1 MLKLVF
7 IIVLIGGIWFVHSKL
22 GVKWSSIFM
31 GLGAAVVAL
40 VSWSSKS
47 NSSSRK
53 AGHDLVNR
61 LSSLTN
67 YELKNFIN
75 DYNNDPMERQTA
87 HNILR
92 SRQENNTD
100 RY

>member
-1 MLKLVF
+1 MLKLIIL
-7 IIVLIGGIWFVHSKL
+7 IIVIGGIWYAHSKM

-31 GLGAAVVAL
+31 GIGAAVVGL
-40 VSWSSKS
+40 ISWSNKY
-47 NSSSRK
+47 NKDMRQQ
-53 AGHDLVNR
+53 GHDSVNQ
-61 LSSLTN
+61 LSKLTN

-75 DYNNDPMERQTA
+75 DYSNDAMERQTA

-92 SRQENNTD
+92 SRQENGTD

>member
-1 MLKLVF
+1 MFQLIFL
-7 IIVLIGGIWFVHSKL
+7 IVLIGGVWFVHSKL

-31 GLGAAVVAL
+31 GLGAAIVAL

-47 NSSSRK
+47 NSSTRK

-61 LSSLTN
+61 VSSLTN

-87 HNILR
+87 NNILS